1 MTSPLNALLERSGNP
16 VNGAYEIL
24 RFMRNSGTNKPLTW
38 RGFGMKSKT
47 LRMLTISQLSI
58 FLLFM
63 CLTLGNEIID
73 IPHYVFNDAPTSFSQ
88 RFGEIII
95 EVFIFFIIM
104 TIQILLFMK
113 LYKRIRF
120 LEGFITICARCK
132 KIRNVEDQWEKMEKY
147 IEQHSLAR
155 FSHSVCPDCARQL
168 YPDFNN
174 DKIKLP
180 DDNF

>member
-1 MTSPLNALLERSGNP
+1 
-16 VNGAYEIL
+16 
-24 RFMRNSGTNKPLTW
+24 
-38 RGFGMKSKT
+38 MKSKT
-47 LRMLTISQLSI
+47 VRLLIISQVAII
-58 FLLFM
+58 FSLL
-63 CLTLGNEIID
+63 CLTLGNEILD

-95 EVFIFFIIM
+95 EVVIFFTIM

-132 KIRNVEDQWEKMEKY
+132 KIRNLEDKWEQMEKY
-147 IEQHSLAR
+147 IEQHSLAQ
-155 FSHSVCPDCARQL
+155 FSHSICPDCARQL

-174 DKIKLP
+174 DKIKIKKYEKMVNISP
-180 DDNF
+180 